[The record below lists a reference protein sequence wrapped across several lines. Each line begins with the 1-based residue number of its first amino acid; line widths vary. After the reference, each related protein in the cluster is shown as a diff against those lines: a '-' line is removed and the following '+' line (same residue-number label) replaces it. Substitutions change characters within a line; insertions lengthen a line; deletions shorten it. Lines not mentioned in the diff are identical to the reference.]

1 MNVKSDTMFCIQC
14 GKENVKLYKGR
25 CSSCFASGNKL
36 ITIPS
41 DMTVEFCAHCSSIHV
56 GDRWLESKQSEE
68 EIIAEKIVRES
79 VPDENAEDIVLE
91 IDPISQKG
99 SILEVLVK
107 ARGTVL
113 ELPVK
118 REFTLKVKLNRS
130 VCPECSKHASG
141 YYEAVLQL
149 RGDKRP
155 LDSVEIKSVDGIIEK
170 NLKKL
175 FRKNRMAYLTQKVEI
190 KEGIDYYFGS
200 YKAARKIS
208 NALKDQMGGLIGESP
223 RLMGRDKSV
232 GKDIYRIWISFRL
245 PFFHKGDFI
254 THDKHVGLVIDINGK
269 RILIQDLETMN
280 KISLSWREYS
290 NLELVAHG
298 KEVKTTTVTSKTP
311 TKIQLL
317 HPETYQPID
326 LDLLPEF
333 SDMNIGNQVNVV
345 EIHGKIY
352 IIPPNILRE

>member
-1 MNVKSDTMFCIQC
+1 MFCIEC
-14 GKENVKLYKGR
+14 GKENVKLYEGR
-25 CSSCFASGNKL
+25 CSSCFASGNTL

-41 DMTVEFCAHCSSIHV
+41 DMTVEFCAHCSSIHA
-56 GDRWLESKQSEE
+56 GDKWLERKQSEE
-68 EIIAEKIVRES
+68 DIIAEKIVQES

-91 IDPISQKG
+91 IDPINQKG
-99 SILEVLVK
+99 SILEMLVK
-107 ARGTVL
+107 ASGKVL
-113 ELPVK
+113 EVPVK

-155 LDSVEIKSVDGIIEK
+155 LSSVEIKIADEIIEK
-170 NLKKL
+170 NLEKL
-175 FRKNRMAYLTQKVEI
+175 FHKNRMAYLTQKVEI
-190 KEGIDYYFGS
+190 KGGFDYYFGS

-223 RLMGRDKSV
+223 RLMGRDKSA
-232 GKDIYRIWISFRL
+232 GKDLYRIWISFRL

-254 THDKHVGLVIDINGK
+254 THDKHIGLVIDINGK
-269 RILIQDLETMN
+269 RILIHDLETMD

-290 NLELVAHG
+290 NLQLAAHG
-298 KEVKTTTVTSKTP
+298 KEIKTTTVTSKTP

-333 SDMNIGNQVNVV
+333 SDINIGDQVKVV
-345 EIHGKIY
+345 EILEKIY
-352 IIPPNILRE
+352 ILPSNLLLE